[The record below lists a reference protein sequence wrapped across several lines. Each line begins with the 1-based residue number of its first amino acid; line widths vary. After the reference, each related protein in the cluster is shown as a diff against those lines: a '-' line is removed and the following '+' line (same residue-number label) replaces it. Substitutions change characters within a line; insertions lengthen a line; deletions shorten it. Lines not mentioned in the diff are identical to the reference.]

1 MPSKYENI
9 VNEIIKKLKETSST
23 GAGGA
28 SMSPGEGP
36 QYATKYS
43 FKGKKNPAIYYY
55 RLGFKNVPKI
65 KPKSYDKK
73 QLWEDEIINE
83 YNDFQQERINAF
95 SKLESELNQITALIS
110 NAKDQTAEFYSANP
124 GSYEVVVA
132 TDLILD
138 YLQNIKTLL
147 KGEE

>member
-1 MPSKYENI
+1 MLSKYENI
-9 VNEIIKKLKETSST
+9 VNEVIKKLKEVSST
-23 GAGGA
+23 GTGGA
-28 SMSPGEGP
+28 SMSPGEGS